1 MIPGFSTLNEEDQM
15 MLKTKL
21 GTTEKSGKKR
31 KATGAGKQQLNKKM
45 KEEKA
50 QMTDDQKKEETALK
64 VFLNSYQQMKKF
76 VLATNTVVHSIV

>member
-1 MIPGFSTLNEEDQM
+1 MIPGFSMLNEEDQM

-31 KATGAGKQQLNKKM
+31 KATGAEKQQLNKKM

-50 QMTDDQKKEETALK
+50 QMTDDEKKEETALK